1 MFALVLVPRTATS
14 LPCLPPEPPTPERA
28 PCFFLR
34 AFASVAGRGRI
45 MALGRFSGLI
55 SPAGLA
61 SPCVAGKA
69 SARSRPSTGR
79 SRRPEGHTLPY
90 RSPKILS
97 HHGLRT
103 PSRAPAA
110 PDRVCAS
117 SPLTSLVRPHPPPGP
132 CQRRLYRRVRVLQGL
147 QQGGLEGR
155 VSHRFLRVSTQVVAA
170 GEVAAHL
177 LISPLEVTA

>member
-34 AFASVAGRGRI
+34 ASASVAGRGIR
-45 MALGRFSGLI
+45 ALGRFSGLI
-55 SPAGLA
+55 SPTDLA

-69 SARSRPSTGR
+69 SARSRPSKDR

-90 RSPKILS
+90 RSPKTLS

-117 SPLTSLVRPHPPPGP
+117 SPLTSLVRPHPPLGP
-132 CQRRLYRRVRVLQGL
+132 CQRRVRVLQGL

>member
-132 CQRRLYRRVRVLQGL
+132 CQRRLYRRVHVLQGS

-155 VSHRFLRVSTQVVAA
+155 VSHRFLRLSTQVVAA

-177 LISPLEVTA
+177 LAPPLEVTA

>member
-34 AFASVAGRGRI
+34 AFASVAG
-45 MALGRFSGLI
+45 
-55 SPAGLA
+55 
-61 SPCVAGKA
+61 KA
-69 SARSRPSTGR
+69 SARSRPSRDR

-177 LISPLEVTA
+177 LAPPLEVTA